1 MRRRRKGD
9 VVNVSVL
16 DSVCDDVPGVMV
28 VFALAGGN
36 ILERCGLCQV
46 GISLREGG
54 CDNIAVPDLCGGG
67 GLS

>member
-16 DSVCDDVPGVMV
+16 DSIGDDGPGVMV

-36 ILERCGLCQV
+36 ISERCGLC
-46 GISLREGG
+46 
-54 CDNIAVPDLCGGG
+54 
-67 GLS
+67 